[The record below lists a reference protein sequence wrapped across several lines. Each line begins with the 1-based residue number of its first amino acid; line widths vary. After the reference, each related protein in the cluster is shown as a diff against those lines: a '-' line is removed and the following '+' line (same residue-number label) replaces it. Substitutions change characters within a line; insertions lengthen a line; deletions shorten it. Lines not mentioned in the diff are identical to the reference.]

1 MLAEYEQ
8 HLSRLPISMHTRR
21 NYLARVRGYLGWLEA
36 LLDGHKAL
44 SDPGERDFA
53 VREFKSWLLQK
64 GRRANTV
71 NSTLAAID
79 NLYLYIGLGPA
90 KVKRQEPPKLAPRA
104 LGLDE
109 QRRFLRAVSTS
120 RRLRDRTVAMLML
133 HCGVRLSEVVN
144 LNIGDVVMTARRHEL
159 IIRCGKNSKR
169 RVIPINREAA
179 EVLQTYLLERRANV
193 PDAALF
199 LSRRGNRLSPQAI
212 DRLIRRFGRDS
223 GVEVSSHRLRHVFLT
238 QLVRAGVDIV
248 TVAEIAGHAKIDT
261 TRRYSL
267 PTADVMIAAVEK
279 ISYAASPQ

>member
-21 NYLARVRGYLGWLEA
+21 NYLARVRGYLGWLA
-36 LLDGHKAL
+36 DLPDGHKAL

-64 GRRANTV
+64 GRSSNTV

-90 KVKRQEPPKLAPRA
+90 RVKRQEPPKLAPRA
-104 LGLDE
+104 LDLDE
-109 QRRFLRAVSTS
+109 QRRFLRAVATS
-120 RRLRDRTVAMLML
+120 KHLRDRTVAMLML
-133 HCGVRLSEVVN
+133 HCGIRLSEVMN
-144 LNIGDVVMTARRHEL
+144 LNIGDVVMTARRHQL

-179 EVLQTYLLERRANV
+179 EVLQTYLLARRANV

-199 LSRRGNRLSPQAI
+199 LSRQGNRLSTQAI
-212 DRLIRRFGRDS
+212 DRLLRRFGRDS

-279 ISYAASPQ
+279 ISYAASP